1 MNIAK
6 CLGLPAFFRLNSP
19 RNQPLLGQAVRAISS
34 SHAVYKTKKRTE
46 SLDFESLPKTKLHPD
61 GLPIKPLEPWEKYRK
76 AHQAPSP
83 DVAKDEEIL
92 YRDAVAS
99 GDIPDTALAKQVYL
113 NWKRFP
119 GCIVLTQ
126 VGKFY
131 EVCPLKVSSSSVLTD
146 QSYFAP
152 AVRLSS
158 LLNLKL
164 ANRRYSGGTWPFS
177 GFPVTHLDKY
187 LKILVQDIGQT
198 VVLVEEL
205 EQDDNAVKTD
215 LIPRKVGRVVTPGT
229 LLDESWLDG
238 NESRYL
244 LALAIGA
251 RSKAGSEGKL
261 PISLAYTDAS
271 TGEFFSKDSDMG
283 QIEDELARVAPREV
297 VLDSSLKEEWELGRG
312 SKSGDAEDLMDLL
325 RVLGVHVSFAD
336 SAHAPSLEGLAPLP
350 SDLSLIGSTSLESK
364 AITLLRHHLQY
375 ALRDSMPSLPNQ
387 PQRQLASSHM
397 QIDAATLAA
406 LEIRH
411 AIRPGGLVEVPG
423 FGRSSTLLSV
433 RGTLLSVI
441 SQTVTAP
448 GHRLLIRTLTS
459 PSTNIEA
466 INHRLSLVEA
476 FVKRRD
482 LRDDL
487 RQSLKDVGDIMRMVQ
502 RFKTQRGSARDIW
515 DTATWIRGVDRLLSR
530 LKLDLGDL
538 SLSTKP
544 SLSSGFQLEGRDRLL
559 DLVHQFKHLTASAEK
574 IEASVD
580 ESSLLRG
587 VDMEGEEED
596 PDGIEAAGDA
606 LVASSNSKKDSETK
620 REMKERE
627 REEREQA
634 LWWVRP
640 G

>member
-1 MNIAK
+1 MNTAR
-6 CLGLPAFFRLNSP
+6 CRGSAVLFNLRSP
-19 RNQPLLGQAVRAISS
+19 IRAPWLTRIRTISS
-34 SHAVYKTKKRTE
+34 SNAALKSKKKTE
-46 SLDFESLPKTKLHPD
+46 SIDFDALPKTKRDPN
-61 GLPIKPLEPWEKYRK
+61 GSPVKPLASLVEYKKTHY
-76 AHQAPSP
+76 AASV
-83 DVAKDEEIL
+83 DVAENEERLYKDAI
-92 YRDAVAS
+92 AV

-119 GCIVLTQ
+119 DCVVLTR

-131 EVCPLKVSSSSVLTD
+131 EVSLGVSRSKSVLML

-152 AVRLSS
+152 AIRLSS

-164 ANRRYSGGTWPFS
+164 ANRKYSGGTWPFS
-177 GFPVTHLDKY
+177 GFPTTHLDKY
-187 LKILVQDIGQT
+187 LKILVQDLGQT
-198 VVLVEEL
+198 VVLVEEIPL
-205 EQDDNAVKTD
+205 ENDAAPSELK
-215 LIPRKVGRVVTPGT
+215 PRKVGRVVTPGT
-229 LLDESWLDG
+229 LLDESWLNG
-238 NESRYL
+238 SESRYL
-244 LALAIGA
+244 LALAIGTKPSHIEES
-251 RSKAGSEGKL
+251 RNM

-297 VLDSSLKEEWELGRG
+297 VLDSSLRESWETGKG
-312 SKSGDAEDLMDLL
+312 IQCCDSDDLLDLL

-336 SAHAPSLEGLAPLP
+336 LIHAPSMEGLSPIP
-350 SDLSLIGSTSLESK
+350 STATIGSASLESE

-375 ALRDSMPSLPNQ
+375 ALRDSMPSLPNE

-411 AIRPGGLVEVPG
+411 AIRPGGLVELPG
-423 FGRSSTLLSV
+423 YGRSSTLLSA

-459 PSTNIEA
+459 PSTGIDA
-466 INHRLSLVEA
+466 INSRLSLVEA

-487 RQSLKDVGDIMRMVQ
+487 RQSLKDIGDVMRIVQ
-502 RFKTQRGSARDIW
+502 RFKSQRGSARDIW
-515 DTATWIRGVDRLLSR
+515 DTATWVRGVDRLLSR
-530 LKLDLGDL
+530 LKLDLGDAKAA
-538 SLSTKP
+538 SNIAA
-544 SLSSGFQLEGRDRLL
+544 EGRDRLL
-559 DLVHQFKHLTASAEK
+559 DLVDQFRPLIACSEK

-587 VDMEGEEED
+587 LEMEGEEED
-596 PDGIEAAGDA
+596 PDGVEDAGDA
-606 LVASSNSKKDSETK
+606 LVASSNSKKDKETK
-620 REMKERE
+620 RESQERE

-634 LWWVRP
+634 LWWIRP